1 MPRTHD
7 AHTLVDMVDT
17 HLSPTSSGDAR
28 AAIVASLSDSL
39 AKLPDTQVNAVE
51 DPAAL
56 GQLMARL
63 VPPTPGEFADLIGPV
78 YSTKALESLWGI
90 TRAGVSKKART
101 GQLLALKVDGQNVF
115 PLFQFDGARVRT
127 EVVGTARLMQ
137 ERGADAWSVAA
148 WLCTPLADDG
158 QGRTPLDLLSAG
170 DVAAVQGHARAT
182 AERWAA

>member
-1 MPRTHD
+1 MISIQRKF
-7 AHTLVDMVDT
+7 
-17 HLSPTSSGDAR
+17 PTAD
-28 AAIVASLSDSL
+28 
-39 AKLPDTQVNAVE
+39 
-51 DPAAL
+51 
-56 GQLMARL
+56 
-63 VPPTPGEFADLIGPV
+63 FADLIGPV

-115 PLFQFDGARVRT
+115 PLFQFDGDRVRT

-148 WLCTPLADDG
+148 WLCTPLSDDG
-158 QGRTPLDLLSAG
+158 RGRTPLDLLSAG